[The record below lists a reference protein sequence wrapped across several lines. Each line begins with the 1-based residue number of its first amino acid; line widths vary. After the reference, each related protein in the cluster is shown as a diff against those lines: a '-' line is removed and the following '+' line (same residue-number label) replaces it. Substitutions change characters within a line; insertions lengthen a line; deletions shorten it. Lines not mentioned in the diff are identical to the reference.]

1 MYNTETKCEGHALV
15 RPFEGVMVK
24 DGVPSYHEWGLSDGS

>member
-1 MYNTETKCEGHALV
+1 MYNTEAKRQGHALV

-24 DGVPSYHEWGLSDGS
+24 DSVFSYYEWGFSEIL